1 MAHFVPCKSRIASQD
16 LKLSVFC
23 QCKKTHSC
31 SVGNCF
37 AISSSAYVW
46 IINYFPFQHQFV
58 ERERPILNEDM
69 MINMTAVFE
78 AEKQMPPEAK
88 RNSGRKN
95 DFGKSNNFLSLAHF
109 LQIK

>member
-1 MAHFVPCKSRIASQD
+1 
-16 LKLSVFC
+16 
-23 QCKKTHSC
+23 
-31 SVGNCF
+31 
-37 AISSSAYVW
+37 
-46 IINYFPFQHQFV
+46 
-58 ERERPILNEDM
+58 